1 MFSTEEKGTNT
12 VDIMQDSFE
21 TVELGE
27 DGQFTRES
35 VVLFYYSEG
44 IGPILLTFF
53 YTFGQIHKRVI
64 KHRNNALT
72 ETFVCLHVWTPHPN
86 MLKGL
91 NSGRLN

>member
-1 MFSTEEKGTNT
+1 
-12 VDIMQDSFE
+12 MQDSFE

-27 DGQFTRES
+27 DGQFTSES
-35 VVLFYYSEG
+35 CLLFYYSEG

-53 YTFGQIHKRVI
+53 TPLDKFL